1 MKTLDKVLIIIA
13 LFLAVFI
20 ITNEIIFCVKGAI
33 PDTLVSCV
41 LGAGLGE
48 VILTT
53 VITVFKIK
61 HKGENNEDETD
72 VE

>member
-1 MKTLDKVLIIIA
+1 MKTLDKVIIA
-13 LFLAVFI
+13 VAVFLALFI
-20 ITNEIIFCVKGAI
+20 IANEVIFCIKDAI

-53 VITVFKIK
+53 VITVYKIK
-61 HKGENNEDETD
+61 HKKENADETD
-72 VE
+72 DE